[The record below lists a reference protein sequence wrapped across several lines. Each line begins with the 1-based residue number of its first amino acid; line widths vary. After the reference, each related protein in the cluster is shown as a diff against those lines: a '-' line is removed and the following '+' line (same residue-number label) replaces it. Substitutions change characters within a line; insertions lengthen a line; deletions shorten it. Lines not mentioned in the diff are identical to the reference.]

1 MRYNKSSIQKRRK
14 QLHSRKKRLHSSFSV
29 LIFKII
35 LLLLLVAIAGGSGLI
50 YGSVQGMIETTPTD
64 YNLKP
69 KYSATIIYDDSGAE
83 VEYLSDYSSNRIIVN
98 YDQIPS
104 NLKNAFIAIEDER
117 FYEHNGVDL
126 KGIIRAGITA
136 LKNGGATQGASTI
149 TQQLIKN
156 NVFEVWEESNFLAK
170 IKRKIQ
176 EQYLAIQ
183 VEKNTSK
190 KEILTD
196 YLNTINL
203 GKGTL
208 GVQSAAN
215 YYFDKSVENLTLSEC
230 AVLASITKNPTR
242 LNPIDHPED
251 NKERRDIVL
260 KKMYEL
266 NYISSKEYEEALA
279 DDVYSRISKTQA
291 NQTQQSVYSYFT
303 DALITQIVEDLQII
317 LNLRHIIS
325 SIAADY
331 EFILRNPHKCRTLLT
346 LSLMIRVIIL

>member
-1 MRYNKSSIQKRRK
+1 MRYDKTSIQKRRK
-14 QLHSRKKRLHSSFSV
+14 QLHSRKKRIHSSLST
-29 LIFKII
+29 LLFKVF
-35 LLLLLVAIAGGSGLI
+35 LLLLLVVIAGGCGLAL
-50 YGSVQGMIETTPTD
+50 GSVQGMIETTPTD

-69 KYSATIIYDDSGAE
+69 KYSATIIYDDSGGKTE
-83 VEYLSDYSSNRIIVN
+83 VLSDYSSNRIIVD
-98 YDQIPS
+98 YDQIPA
-104 NLKNAFIAIEDER
+104 NLRNAFIAIEDER

-126 KGIIRAGITA
+126 KGIIRAGFTA
-136 LKNGGATQGASTI
+136 LRNGGATQGASTI

-156 NVFEVWEESNFLAK
+156 NVFEVWDESNFLAK

-190 KEILTD
+190 EEILTD

-208 GVQSAAN
+208 GVESAAN
-215 YYFDKSVENLTLSEC
+215 YYFDKSVDQLTLSEC

-266 NYISSKEYEEALA
+266 NYISNEEYEEALS
-279 DDVYSRISKTQA
+279 DDVYSRI
-291 NQTQQSVYSYFT
+291 
-303 DALITQIVEDLQII
+303 
-317 LNLRHIIS
+317 
-325 SIAADY
+325 
-331 EFILRNPHKCRTLLT
+331 
-346 LSLMIRVIIL
+346 